1 MSWMAAIICAS
12 KTPAEEAL
20 RRFGLLSLTPALA
33 LVAACNQPAPPP
45 APAAA
50 PVAQAAPTES
60 PAERGKYLVTVAG
73 CDDCHSPKIFKEQG
87 PEPDMSRRLSGH
99 PVADKLPKVPAGVLG
114 PDKFGAVGTN
124 DFTAWVGP
132 WGTSYTANLTPDKTT
147 GLGSWTADMFVKAL
161 KTGKHQGEGRP
172 ILPPMPWPNFA
183 QLKEE
188 DLRAIFAFLQTLPPI
203 QNAVP
208 DPVPPAGVPAA
219 PPATK

>member
-1 MSWMAAIICAS
+1 MR
-12 KTPAEEAL
+12 L
-20 RRFGLLSLTPALA
+20 RDGLLCLTTAIALS
-33 LVAACNQPAPPP
+33 AACNQPAPPP
-45 APAAA
+45 APVAAA
-50 PVAQAAPTES
+50 PAVAAES
-60 PAERGKYLVTVAG
+60 PADRGKYLVLAGG
-73 CDDCHSPKIFKEQG
+73 CDDCHSPKVFKEQG

-99 PVADKLPKVPAGVLG
+99 PAADKLPKVPAGVIG

-132 WGTSYTANLTPDKTT
+132 WGTSYPANLTPDKTT

-208 DPVPPAGVPAA
+208 DPVPPAGAPAA
-219 PPATK
+219 PPAK

>member
-1 MSWMAAIICAS
+1 V
-12 KTPAEEAL
+12 
-20 RRFGLLSLTPALA
+20 RRYGLLSLTPALA
-33 LVAACNQPAPPP
+33 LLAACNQPAPPP

-50 PVAQAAPTES
+50 PPAQAAAAES
-60 PAERGKYLVTVAG
+60 PAERGKYFVTLGG
-73 CDDCHSPKIFKEQG
+73 CDDCHSPKVFKETG
-87 PEPDMSRRLSGH
+87 PEPDMTRRLSGH
-99 PVADKLPKVPAGVLG
+99 PAADKLPKVPAGLIG
-114 PDKFGAVGTN
+114 LRAWGAVGSN
-124 DFTAWVGP
+124 DFTAWSGP

-172 ILPPMPWPNFA
+172 ILPPMPWQNFA

-208 DPVPPAGVPAA
+208 DPVPPAGA
-219 PPATK
+219 PVTPPSK